1 MEKKFLKKDEK
12 LKASQDALHIEN
24 VAPLLRDHLFSTS
37 TKFSEKV
44 KFLTPWY
51 AHVHVRIRG

>member
-44 KFLTPWY
+44 KFLTP
-51 AHVHVRIRG
+51 